1 MKKLRCAH
9 WFCRVLLMLL
19 CGFGLP
25 VACQKVELPLD
36 ETGASSSGTS
46 GTGSSGGNFSAISPE
61 TLRALTVAEVQEV
74 YAYVS
79 TTDRELCAV
88 AGYIV
93 GYIKNTIKNAVFSAD
108 NAVETN
114 LLLADSPEE
123 TDWEHCLPV
132 QLVNNTGVRAEL
144 NLLENP
150 DVLGHKVY
158 IVGYISRY
166 FGEVGMKSPE
176 YYEWLTPD
184 DNESSGDDEE
194 EEPQPGDNDGEQ
206 PAPGPA
212 PEPEVKDTVRVDDTP
227 KEIPGGRSL
236 GKKMENI

>member
-46 GTGSSGGNFSAISPE
+46 GTGSPGGNFSAISPE

-74 YAYVS
+74 YAYVEKE
-79 TTDRELCAV
+79 DMELCAV

-93 GYIKNTIKNAVFSAD
+93 GYTKNTMKSAEFSAD
-108 NAVETN
+108 GAVETN
-114 LLLADSPEE
+114 LLLADTPNAK
-123 TDWEHCLPV
+123 DWEKCLPV
-132 QLVNNTGVRAEL
+132 QLEKNSYLREDL
-144 NLLENP
+144 NLHDNP
-150 DVLGHKVY
+150 EVLGRKVY

-184 DNESSGDDEE
+184 DNESGGDDEE

-212 PEPEVKDTVRVDDTP
+212 PEPEVKDTVRVDDNP
-227 KEIPGGRSL
+227 HVIPGGRSL